1 MTDAESEKSV
11 LELIYDWSVDQ
22 SLWKSDAL
30 RRILQGEN
38 ITADAVKALVEI
50 LRKEKSSNGDELI
63 EAQILEKAH
72 LPNTPKGGDDVR
84 LIKISDTSNVNR
96 LAPRQT
102 LEFEPSGITVIFGN
116 NGSGKSGYTRI
127 LKNACTARHRPTILP
142 NIYDDNGDTSP
153 SSSVITFSVGD
164 GEDQTENWKDSEL
177 PHPVLSAVSV
187 FDRECAEIH
196 VGKANEVAFRPLG
209 LDIPEKL
216 VDVLKQ
222 VEIELK
228 STFDNHSNSQNA
240 IFRKPVWKENTI
252 IGKFV
257 NGLSGNS
264 VHDEF
269 GILAEISDTDEQR
282 IADLRELVAKDAIK
296 AAKELQNKIE
306 GISRLEGYA
315 TDLKNHYSD
324 ANWTKLESA
333 IQLRASSR
341 NAATL
346 AANETFNSSPLKGVG
361 EAEWRILWEAARKF
375 SAESAYP
382 EKNYPNLEEE
392 ALCVLCLQPY
402 SQDAKGRLGAFDAFV
417 KSDVEA
423 TAKRSEEEFD
433 TLSKSLRHALVS
445 SRNYKGDLEVL
456 KLESTDS
463 HSSLYRFLASARCR
477 QKNFNKN
484 LQQSSADI
492 SLIEFADSP
501 MQALTDVKLR
511 LKKMQEEYQAASTE
525 EGAAKLQQEYDD
537 LIDKKWASENLDVIN
552 EEIKR
557 LKELSF
563 IKLCLKDTKSTA
575 VTNLGNKLAD
585 EAITPQLRDNFLK
598 EINNLVRNKFRVE
611 VVRSGGKAGAPKY
624 KVQLVRS
631 PNKAVL
637 DILSEGEQTCV
648 AIASFFS
655 ELSTSDHKSTLV
667 FDDPISSLDHRWRV
681 RAAERLVEEAKQRQV
696 IIFTHDL
703 IFLNDLDEAASNFGV
718 LFASRHIKSTPD
730 IAGIVDNNLP
740 WDGMKIPERIDAM
753 EKFARKIRSERISL
767 DDEAYKR
774 VAREF
779 YGNLR
784 ASWERALEEV
794 ALSHTVMRH
803 RDYINSKNVKN
814 LSVLD
819 HEICKTW
826 SENFGKCCDFIEAH
840 DTSRG
845 RAQELPEPEELL
857 QDIEILKQWVDGLK
871 EAHKKLLGT

>member
-1 MTDAESEKSV
+1 MTDVEPDKSV

-22 SLWKSDAL
+22 SLWKRDAL

-38 ITADAVKALVEI
+38 ITDDVIRELVGT
-50 LRKEKSSNGDELI
+50 LRQEKSSDGDKSI
-63 EAQILEKAH
+63 KVQTLEKAH
-72 LPNTPKGGDDVR
+72 LPNTPKGGEDVR

-96 LAPRQT
+96 LASGQS
-102 LEFEPSGITVIFGN
+102 LEFEAFGITVIFGN

-142 NIYDDNGDTSP
+142 NIYDDSDDISP
-153 SSSVITFSVGD
+153 SSSVITFSIGD
-164 GEDQTENWKDSEL
+164 GEDQKENWNNSEL

-196 VGKANEVAFRPLG
+196 IGKPSEVAFRPLG

-216 VDVLKQ
+216 VDILKQ
-222 VEIELK
+222 VENELK
-228 STFDNHSNSQNA
+228 STFDKHLSSQNA
-240 IFRKPVWKENTI
+240 IFRKPTWKENTVV
-252 IGKFV
+252 GKFI

-269 GILAEISDTDEQR
+269 SLLAEFSDIDKQR
-282 IADLRELVAKDAIK
+282 IADLKELVVQDAIK
-296 AAKELQNKIE
+296 ASKELQNKME
-306 GISRLEGYA
+306 GISRLEECV
-315 TDLKNHYSD
+315 TDLQNHYSD
-324 ANWTKLESA
+324 ENWTKLETA
-333 IQLRASSR
+333 IQLRTTSR
-341 NAATL
+341 SAATL
-346 AANETFNSSPLKGVG
+346 VANETFDSSPLQGVG
-361 EAEWRILWEAARKF
+361 KAEWQILWEAARKF
-375 SAESAYP
+375 SVEAAYP
-382 EKNYPNLEEE
+382 EKKFPNLEDE

-402 SQDAKGRLGAFDAFV
+402 SKDAKVRLGAFDAFV
-417 KSDVEA
+417 KGDVEA
-423 TAKRSEEEFD
+423 TAKMSEVELD
-433 TLSKSLRHALVS
+433 TLSISLRHALVS
-445 SRNYKGDLEVL
+445 SRNYKGDLESL
-456 KLESTDS
+456 KLESTVV
-463 HSSLYRFLASARCR
+463 HSSLYRFLASARSR
-477 QKNFNKN
+477 QKSFNKKLRQN
-484 LQQSSADI
+484 STDI
-492 SLIEFADSP
+492 SLFEFADSP
-501 MQALTDVKLR
+501 MQAMKNIKFR

-552 EEIKR
+552 EEITR

-563 IKLCLKDTKSTA
+563 IELCLKDTKSTA
-575 VTNLGNKLAD
+575 ATKLGNKLAD

-631 PNKAVL
+631 PNKAVP

-681 RAAERLVEEAKQRQV
+681 RAAERLAEEANQRQV

-703 IFLNDLDEAASNFGV
+703 IFLNDIDEAASNFGV
-718 LFASRHIKSTPD
+718 PFASRHIKSTPD
-730 IAGIVDNNLP
+730 SVGIVDNNLP
-740 WDGMKIPERIDAM
+740 WDGMKISERIDAM
-753 EKFARKIRSERISL
+753 EKSARKIRSERNSL

-774 VAREF
+774 AAREF

-814 LSVLD
+814 LAVLNQ
-819 HEICKTW
+819 EICKSW
-826 SENFGKCCDFIEAH
+826 GENFGKCCDFIDAH

-845 RAQELPEPEELL
+845 RAQELPEPDELL
-857 QDIEILKQWVDGLK
+857 QDIETLKQWVLGLK
-871 EAHKKLLGT
+871 EAHKKL